1 VPVVVVVAVKKK
13 ESLLVEFESRTRIR
27 DPVL

>member
-1 VPVVVVVAVKKK
+1 VVVVVVAVRKKG
-13 ESLLVEFESRTRIR
+13 SLLVEFESRTRIR